1 MKKITSVVI
10 LLFAFSV
17 SFAEKP
23 IQLRLEKGKTY
34 TQVSNINSKV
44 SQFAQ
49 GMSIDI
55 EMSIVSTTSYKV
67 LDVKDTLLFAE
78 VSFSSLKTTVKSP
91 MGVQELSSDSTNV
104 NAPSSM
110 LMQELTKNPFKVTLT
125 QSGRV
130 AEIDANTAIEKA
142 VNSVVA
148 LSDDQKAMVKGQFF
162 EQFGNAAIR
171 QNLENTFS
179 YYPPK
184 NVKGEKW
191 NSVQKIKTSLALVLN
206 NENEVTDVNN
216 ENVTVKYVGEMSSPE
231 NAEPANLNGMS
242 AKYAINGTTEG
253 DVTIAVTTGW
263 IIKSTFSQNLKG
275 NLEFLPNAQMPNG
288 MQVPITITNTGSV
301 TQ

>member
-1 MKKITSVVI
+1 MKKLLTAVF

-44 SQFAQ
+44 SQFVQ

-91 MGVQELSSDSTNV
+91 MGVQELSSDSKNV
-104 NAPSSM
+104 NDPSSM

-130 AEIDANTAIEKA
+130 VEIDANTAIEKA

-253 DVTIAVTTGW
+253 DVTIDVKTGW

-301 TQ
+301 SQ

>member
-1 MKKITSVVI
+1 MKKLLTAVF

-44 SQFAQ
+44 SQFVQ

-91 MGVQELSSDSTNV
+91 MGVQELSSDSKNV
-104 NAPSSM
+104 NDPSSK

-130 AEIDANTAIEKA
+130 VEIDANTAIEKA

-253 DVTIAVTTGW
+253 DVTIDVKTGW

>member
-1 MKKITSVVI
+1 
-10 LLFAFSV
+10 
-17 SFAEKP
+17 
-23 IQLRLEKGKTY
+23 
-34 TQVSNINSKV
+34 
-44 SQFAQ
+44 
-49 GMSIDI
+49 
-55 EMSIVSTTSYKV
+55 
-67 LDVKDTLLFAE
+67 
-78 VSFSSLKTTVKSP
+78 
-91 MGVQELSSDSTNV
+91 
-104 NAPSSM
+104 M

-130 AEIDANTAIEKA
+130 VEIDANTAIEKA

-253 DVTIAVTTGW
+253 DVTIDVKTGW